1 MTANSK
7 TTKQKFKTQAESNS
21 PSSSGNYKEKVLE
34 QTVTD
39 FFMGSR
45 PIKEKKDKQGEII
58 YLLISEF
65 LISLKN

>member
-7 TTKQKFKTQAESNS
+7 TTKQKFKTQAANNS

-39 FFMGSR
+39 FLWEADR
-45 PIKEKKDKQGEII
+45 
-58 YLLISEF
+58 
-65 LISLKN
+65 

>member
-7 TTKQKFKTQAESNS
+7 TTKQKFKTQAVSNS

-39 FFMGSR
+39 FYGK
-45 PIKEKKDKQGEII
+45 PTDKREERQTRRN
-58 YLLISEF
+58 YLFTYL
-65 LISLKN
+65 

>member
-39 FFMGSR
+39 FLWEADR
-45 PIKEKKDKQGEII
+45 
-58 YLLISEF
+58 
-65 LISLKN
+65 

>member
-7 TTKQKFKTQAESNS
+7 TTKQKFKTQAARNS

-39 FFMGSR
+39 FLWEADR
-45 PIKEKKDKQGEII
+45 
-58 YLLISEF
+58 
-65 LISLKN
+65 

>member
-7 TTKQKFKTQAESNS
+7 TTKQKFKTQAVSNS

-39 FFMGSR
+39 FLWEADR
-45 PIKEKKDKQGEII
+45 
-58 YLLISEF
+58 
-65 LISLKN
+65 